1 MKSLGKREGRNPPH
15 LPHYSTGRFK
25 MKFYDYIFMGL
36 IIITIKLIPINKS
49 MIEGIITGVVIG
61 GYIGWRLWHDNR

>member
-1 MKSLGKREGRNPPH
+1 
-15 LPHYSTGRFK
+15 

-36 IIITIKLIPINKS
+36 IIIAIKLIPINKS

-61 GYIGWRLWHDNR
+61 CYIGWRLWHDNR

>member
-1 MKSLGKREGRNPPH
+1 
-15 LPHYSTGRFK
+15 

-36 IIITIKLIPINKS
+36 IIIAINLIPINKS

-61 GYIGWRLWHDNR
+61 GYIGWRLWHDDQ